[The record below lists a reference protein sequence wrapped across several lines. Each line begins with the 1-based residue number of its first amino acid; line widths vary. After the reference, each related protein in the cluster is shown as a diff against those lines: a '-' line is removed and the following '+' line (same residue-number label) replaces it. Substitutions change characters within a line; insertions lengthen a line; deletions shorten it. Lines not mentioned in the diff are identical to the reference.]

1 MSKNTDNKGC
11 LSDLFVMLYL
21 PFYVIA
27 KLSLNAI
34 FVNNYLQN
42 CDI

>member
-11 LSDLFVMLYL
+11 LTGLFIMLYL

-27 KLSLNAI
+27 KL
-34 FVNNYLQN
+34 VKKYL
-42 CDI
+42 